1 MGICLH
7 RITSPR
13 PPVQD
18 VSEQVMALPVS
29 GGIPLHNASFK
40 IVYFL
45 GGAARLRVDGE
56 ENYLLSAGDVM
67 VLPRPC
73 RQEYRRASEQ
83 VGTAHTLIFRLAP
96 GSRGVGRDA
105 ELARYLR
112 EHFPRPR
119 HLRAPGR
126 YDVRELVARLRREA
140 EVAPPAHAEATHEI
154 VRQFV
159 FLIAELLGIHR
170 VPPRPAAEERIEAA
184 CTAALQSGQP
194 PEGGPAFRRRM
205 GVAPARFL
213 AGLRVEQAREEMVHA
228 SAPLSVVARRAGFP
242 GLSAFSR
249 TFRALAGMA
258 PSEYRQRLQNH
269 QRLEAIPPGEPL
281 LVGEPY
287 FLAGGPEWVAP
298 GPSLLLAMGGEG
310 EARSGRRRMP
320 LAAGEPVALYARPG
334 SRWQFPGLHLGVV
347 PLRKALSGGGGVLA
361 LPRGRELQEACR
373 YLPLLDE
380 RGPAARH
387 ARLAA
392 ASFLKSAALE
402 LLRLRAGA
410 AGGNGGEGAG
420 ANRLPV
426 DYAREYIQKNLAHPL
441 RLSEIAWFAGVSEEH
456 LARSFRAVTGQ
467 TAFAFLRACRVR
479 RAATLLAELPQ
490 MTLAEVAEKCGFAN
504 AALLC
509 RVFKAETGLTPGA
522 FRKKPVLQRIINTG

>member
-7 RITSPR
+7 RLISPR
-13 PPVQD
+13 APVQD

-29 GGIPLHNASFK
+29 GAIPLRNTSFK

-56 ENYLLSAGDVM
+56 ETYDLAAGDIM
-67 VLPRPC
+67 VLPRAC
-73 RQEYRRASEQ
+73 RQEYRRAGEE
-83 VGTAHTLIFRLAP
+83 VAHVLIFRLAP

-105 ELARYLR
+105 ELARTLR
-112 EHFPRPR
+112 ENFPRPR

-126 YDVRELVARLRREA
+126 YDVCELVARLRREA
-140 EVAPPAHAEATHEI
+140 EASAPTQAEAAHEV
-154 VRQFV
+154 VRQFI
-159 FLIAELLGIHR
+159 FLTTELLGIHR
-170 VPPRPAAEERIEAA
+170 VPPRPPEWEQLEAA
-184 CTAALQSGQP
+184 CTAALRTGRLGV
-194 PEGGPAFRRRM
+194 GGPAFRRRL

-213 AGLRVEQAREEMVHA
+213 AGLRVERAREEMVHV

-258 PSEYRQRLQNH
+258 PSEYRQQLYDH
-269 QRLEAIPPGEPL
+269 QRPTPVPSGEPL
-281 LVGEPY
+281 LKGEPQW
-287 FLAGGPEWVAP
+287 LLGGSEWVAP
-298 GPSLLLAMGGEG
+298 GPALLFAIGGEG
-310 EARSGRRRMP
+310 EARSGRQRTP
-320 LAAGEPVALYARPG
+320 LAAGEPVALVARRG
-334 SRWQFPGLHLGVV
+334 SRWHFPGLRLAAV
-347 PLRKALSGGGGVLA
+347 PLHGVPTGVAGVLP

-373 YLPLLDE
+373 YLPLLE
-380 RGPAARH
+380 KRGATARH

-402 LLRLRAGA
+402 LLRHHAAPGQGGGA
-410 AGGNGGEGAG
+410 PGVA

-441 RLSEIAWFAGVSEEH
+441 RLAEIAWFAGVSEEH
-456 LARSFRAVTGQ
+456 LARSFRALTGQ
-467 TAFAFLRACRVR
+467 TVFSYLRACRVR
-479 RAATLLAELPQ
+479 RAAVLLGEHPQ
-490 MTLAEVAEKCGFAN
+490 MTLAEVAEQSGFAN

-509 RVFKAETGLTPGA
+509 RVFKAGTGASPGV